1 MEIISNTKTKLNG
14 HGPQPRFRVYNN
26 FHIYWSKS
34 KILFMHT
41 FMSLTV
47 ASVAIGLAFF
57 LFRPSVCILEEYTLL
72 YLKQIGNSASFIG
85 TVWLLSLVF

>member
-1 MEIISNTKTKLNG
+1 
-14 HGPQPRFRVYNN
+14 
-26 FHIYWSKS
+26 
-34 KILFMHT
+34 
-41 FMSLTV
+41 MSLTV